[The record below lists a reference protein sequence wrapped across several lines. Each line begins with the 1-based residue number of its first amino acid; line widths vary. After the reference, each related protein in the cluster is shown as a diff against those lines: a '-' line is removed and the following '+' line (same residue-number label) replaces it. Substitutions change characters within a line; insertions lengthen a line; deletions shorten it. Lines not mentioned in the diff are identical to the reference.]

1 MPEVIPQTDA
11 SVPNAEVIASQ
22 PAMLSNLLFANLVA
36 NINLSQQNAVA
47 TQQALNELG
56 LAILAKS
63 VNLISNLSP
72 EEARSDEE
80 LLTGNSLAETLADLK
95 ATLQAFQ
102 PVTAKP

>member
-1 MPEVIPQTDA
+1 MPEVISQTDA

-47 TQQALNELG
+47 AQQALNELG

-72 EEARSDEE
+72 EEARSDVA